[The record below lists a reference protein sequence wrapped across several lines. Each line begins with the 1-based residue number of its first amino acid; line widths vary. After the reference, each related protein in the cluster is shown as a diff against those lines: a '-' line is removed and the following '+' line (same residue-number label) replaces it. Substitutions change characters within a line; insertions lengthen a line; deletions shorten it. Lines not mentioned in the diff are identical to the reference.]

1 MLMFVSIETARDRS
15 HIIAEDLCH
24 IPVEKY
30 IAGQAEDQWD
40 SKLDTPQQPCPAQ
53 TATTAV
59 GDEVKSS
66 GYWKG

>member
-1 MLMFVSIETARDRS
+1 MFVSIETAQDRA
-15 HIIAEDLCH
+15 HIIAEDLCRV
-24 IPVEKY
+24 PVEKY
-30 IAGQAEDQWD
+30 IAGQAEDPWD

-53 TATTAV
+53 TATAAV